1 MTKTEKQVLKA
12 LDGMGRRRFH
22 PVQDI
27 ALERGQVANICD
39 KVTANPSRYEN
50 STLKCLQNLGPNVE
64 KNKAGTHFKI
74 SKEGHRTALDLG

>member
-1 MTKTEKQVLKA
+1 MTKTEKQVLQA
-12 LDGMGRRRFH
+12 LNGMGRRRFH

-50 STLKCLQNLGPNVE
+50 STLKCLESLGPNVE
-64 KNKAGTHFKI
+64 KNKAGTAFKI
-74 SKEGHRTALDLG
+74 SKDGIKYVTNL